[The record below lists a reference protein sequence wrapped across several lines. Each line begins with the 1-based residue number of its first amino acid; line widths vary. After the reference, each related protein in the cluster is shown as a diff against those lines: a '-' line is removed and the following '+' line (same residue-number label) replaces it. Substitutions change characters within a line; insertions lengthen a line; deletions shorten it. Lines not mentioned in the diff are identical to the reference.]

1 MKVYGASRASL
12 PARPE
17 MWRDLRSRGANIIST
32 WIDEAGEGETQDF
45 RQLWGRI
52 QHEVASADRLVLYV
66 EPEDFP
72 LKGAL
77 IEVGMALALNIPVW
91 VVAPGV
97 KLNKR
102 DLKPLGSWALHP
114 LVLFCSHIELAV
126 GLSTPIGFCPCCGA
140 PSYEGK
146 KQEHVPSCIWYDEE

>member
-12 PARPE
+12 PARPA
-17 MWRDLRSRGANIIST
+17 MWKDLRARGAKLTST
-32 WIDEAGEGETQDF
+32 WIDEAGENETDDF
-45 RQLWGRI
+45 AQLWVRI
-52 QHEVASADRLVLYV
+52 QLEVAACDRLVLYV

-77 IEVGMALALNIPVW
+77 VEVGMALALNIPVW

-102 DLKPLGSWALHP
+102 DLKPMGSWAMHP
-114 LVLFCSHIELAV
+114 LVLFCSDIEMAV
-126 GLSTPIGFCPCCGA
+126 GLKPDALDLCG
-140 PSYEGK
+140 S
-146 KQEHVPSCIWYDEE
+146 